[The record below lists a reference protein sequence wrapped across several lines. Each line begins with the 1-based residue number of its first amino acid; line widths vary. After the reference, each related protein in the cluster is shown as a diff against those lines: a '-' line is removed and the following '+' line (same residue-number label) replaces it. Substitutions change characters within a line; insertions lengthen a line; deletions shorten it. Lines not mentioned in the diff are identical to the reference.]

1 MRPPA
6 MQTAALQPNNELH
19 NDTQR
24 QRLLQQQQQ
33 NLAHLPLHLRQQQ
46 PQQLQLQLQ
55 FQQQQQQP
63 QTTLLNQ
70 SSYDPTAAATA
81 QQARN
86 KYYFEQ
92 HEFTVDKPLNFV
104 ATTTTASAKEAVNL
118 NARRSSV
125 ASIRLPLVDEKS
137 RQEQLLQ
144 RQHAQP
150 QAQPQPQ
157 GASLDCIQLLDLS
170 TSPPHEPIYPLQGSV
185 SAYLPQRSLADV
197 PPPYRRASAAS
208 VAPVPTH
215 RASYASQYSRSSSS
229 EDGSIGGVNA
239 APYPN
244 SYTRANSAFDD
255 AAEHFIINFPAAD
268 SPSHNQNDCVI
279 NLPLSET
286 EPLLTNIE
294 ATVAD
299 KQRSIRLP
307 KSSASL
313 IFTKK
318 DLLPQRTASV
328 APYQAANTNNNC
340 ATQQKQQQTKQPKPN
355 QPKQQ
360 QQQQQQ
366 QQLHHSLSL
375 RSANEYATR
384 KPVKH
389 LPASYQ
395 QHQPQQQQLQQQ
407 RRSLQL
413 NYNNNLV
420 TTSTCCSANN
430 NYCSSATGKGVRA
443 PSANAGGGGSKS
455 VGAVLHKHHQ
465 PSAALSATVAK
476 AEEQQ
481 QQQQA
486 GQINTNTAAT
496 TRKQHAYSWY
506 APVYTALEEEL
517 EQDSRDSSPIHNLA
531 NTKKQHLNHYQQQRS
546 SHNSS
551 TAADNET
558 VALLETRNQVNIQA
572 QLHAQANSHAHA
584 AKDGNDISAVG
595 GGNGVGSGS
604 GVGVARN
611 AKYEAKYAGLARRT
625 NGGGPQAPTTLPLSN
640 AHNATMQAE
649 MSGGESGYTD
659 AQTTAPMNGFDGDV
673 GLVNS
678 LGGTLPPRR
687 RIENFLKSLVGR
699 KSSSARSN
707 SGNSINGGN
716 VDVLNCRAENIVSQ
730 QPMPSSPE
738 IKITRTPSEQNM
750 VLLRETSQRGRQYK
764 QQLAAAQEQR
774 KSDCGG
780 GDKLTVNG
788 ATQGSTSSLNVV
800 QQKLWNIMRREGSA
814 ASLYNEKSHSIV
826 QYRGLRKCETVLAL
840 TRQTNSL
847 CSPIFGGSAAA
858 HVGASGRNNGSA
870 NNGGAGVARHN
881 SCSAGGGG
889 SACGGMRRTHTTGSG
904 IFSTSGVE
912 QIRPLNRLR
921 NSVTSINAAATCSR
935 CSSLL
940 SLAAS
945 GSRYSLNVAAN
956 AGAAS
961 AFAPTTATQMHTSAS
976 QQQLQALAAT
986 LDYKPP
992 PHSSQQH
999 QQQRERKISN
1009 VSSSQLNSS
1018 NYIVLSSNRIA
1029 DTTVVEHN
1037 AGGSGAGN
1045 SSSGN
1050 CSRKSSADAPST
1062 HSASS
1067 ITPPSNMTT
1076 ATLTSSITSPHAS
1089 TPTTP
1094 VAAATAT
1101 AYASVAASVVAP
1113 DTLVITPTANAPQ
1126 APIAMSPYTANNTN
1140 NSNTSGILV
1149 DLPSS
1154 PTSPTS
1160 VASSAGTPCTSASC
1174 SSATT
1179 PAPTYALPPTSQTY
1193 PFTITSLL
1201 AMSKT
1206 TMERD
1211 AGGRCAG
1218 GADDEDVALTIK
1230 ISSAGKGPT
1239 DIVDGR
1245 HYAAPAA
1252 LPFKHFEPFTCK
1264 LCLVDVEAKEEAT
1277 TLQQCGCEFCTECM
1291 KAYVDFEITEGA
1303 YEISCPDAQCPAQG
1317 IMTLPE
1323 IANLTTTNLMKKHH
1337 RYRLNKEIE
1346 MDKTRTWCPR
1356 AGCETVCLVGVGP
1369 HSDATPS
1376 TSTGGGSG
1384 GTHTATFTD
1393 SQGAQQSLCAVQCPS
1408 CKDEFCSACK
1418 KAWHPNMTCEENSR
1432 RLVADGQ
1439 DDIGIPFD
1447 NDLIKCCPMCAV
1459 PIEKDEGCAQ
1469 MMCKRCKHVFCWY
1482 CLASLD
1488 DDFLL
1493 RHYDRGPCKNKLGH
1507 SRASVVWHR
1516 AQVIG
1521 IFAGFGILLLVAS
1534 PLLLL
1539 AAPCIICC
1547 KCRSCSGAR
1556 IDEGDAELDEAT
1568 ALQSL

>member
-6 MQTAALQPNNELH
+6 MQTAALQPNIELH

-33 NLAHLPLHLRQQQ
+33 QQNVAQLQQLPLHLRQQQ

-55 FQQQQQQP
+55 YQQQP
-63 QTTLLNQ
+63 QTTPLTLLNQ
-70 SSYDPTAAATA
+70 SSYDTTAAATA
-81 QQARN
+81 QLARN

-104 ATTTTASAKEAVNL
+104 ATTTTASSKEAVNL
-118 NARRSSV
+118 NVRRSSTTCAA
-125 ASIRLPLVDEKS
+125 ASIKLPVVDEKS

-150 QAQPQPQ
+150 QAQRQPQ
-157 GASLDCIQLLDLS
+157 GASLDYIQLLDLS

-215 RASYASQYSRSSSS
+215 RTSYASQYSRSSSS
-229 EDGSIGGVNA
+229 EDGSIGGISA
-239 APYPN
+239 APFSN
-244 SYTRANSAFDD
+244 SYTRANNAHAFDD

-294 ATVAD
+294 ATVVD

-340 ATQQKQQQTKQPKPN
+340 ATQQKQQQSKQTKRN

-360 QQQQQQ
+360 QQQHH
-366 QQLHHSLSL
+366 LHQSLSL

-395 QHQPQQQQLQQQ
+395 QHQPHQQQLQQQ

-430 NYCSSATGKGVRA
+430 NYCSNATGKSVRA
-443 PSANAGGGGSKS
+443 PSANSGGSKS

-465 PSAALSATVAK
+465 PSAAINAAVPK
-476 AEEQQ
+476 GEEQQ
-481 QQQQA
+481 QQT

-584 AKDGNDISAVG
+584 GKDDIGISAVG
-595 GGNGVGSGS
+595 GGIGVGSGIA
-604 GVGVARN
+604 VARN
-611 AKYEAKYAGLARRT
+611 AKYETKNSGLARRT
-625 NGGGPQAPTTLPLSN
+625 NGGGPQAPSTLPLSN
-640 AHNATMQAE
+640 AHNAVMQAE
-649 MSGGESGYTD
+649 MSGGESGY
-659 AQTTAPMNGFDGDV
+659 AEQTTVPMNGFESDV
-673 GLVNS
+673 GLANS
-678 LGGTLPPRR
+678 LSGTLPPRR

-699 KSSSARSN
+699 KSSNARSN

-716 VDVLNCRAENIVSQ
+716 VDVMNYRAENIVSE

-750 VLLRETSQRGRQYK
+750 VLLRDTTQRGRQYK

-774 KSDCGG
+774 KSDCA
-780 GDKLTVNG
+780 GDKVAVNG
-788 ATQGSTSSLNVV
+788 AMQGSTSSLNVV

-814 ASLYNEKSHSIV
+814 ASLYHEKSHSIV

-858 HVGASGRNNGSA
+858 HVGASGRNNGSGS
-870 NNGGAGVARHN
+870 NGGGGVARHN

-889 SACGGMRRTHTTGSG
+889 GACGSSNGMRRTHTTGSG
-904 IFSTSGVE
+904 IFSASGVE

-956 AGAAS
+956 AGIAG
-961 AFAPTTATQMHTSAS
+961 AFAPATATQMPTSAS

-999 QQQRERKISN
+999 QQQRECKISN

-1018 NYIVLSSNRIA
+1018 NYIVLSSNRNA

-1094 VAAATAT
+1094 VAAATAC
-1101 AYASVAASVVAP
+1101 ASVAACVVAP

-1126 APIAMSPYTANNTN
+1126 APLAMSPYTANTSNS

-1206 TMERD
+1206 TMARD
-1211 AGGRCAG
+1211 ASGRCTG
-1218 GADDEDVALTIK
+1218 VADDDDAALTIK
-1230 ISSAGKGPT
+1230 ISSAGKCTT
-1239 DIVDGR
+1239 DVFDGR
-1245 HYAAPAA
+1245 HYVVPAA
-1252 LPFKHFEPFTCK
+1252 VPLKRFEPFTCK
-1264 LCLVDVEAKEEAT
+1264 LCLVDVETKEEAT
-1277 TLQQCGCEFCTECM
+1277 TLQQCGCEFCTENHV
-1291 KAYVDFEITEGA
+1291 YSFE
-1303 YEISCPDAQCPAQG
+1303 CLFDG
-1317 IMTLPE
+1317 I
-1323 IANLTTTNLMKKHH
+1323 I
-1337 RYRLNKEIE
+1337 
-1346 MDKTRTWCPR
+1346 D
-1356 AGCETVCLVGVGP
+1356 
-1369 HSDATPS
+1369 
-1376 TSTGGGSG
+1376 
-1384 GTHTATFTD
+1384 
-1393 SQGAQQSLCAVQCPS
+1393 LC
-1408 CKDEFCSACK
+1408 
-1418 KAWHPNMTCEENSR
+1418 
-1432 RLVADGQ
+1432 
-1439 DDIGIPFD
+1439 
-1447 NDLIKCCPMCAV
+1447 V
-1459 PIEKDEGCAQ
+1459 PI
-1469 MMCKRCKHVFCWY
+1469 H
-1482 CLASLD
+1482 S
-1488 DDFLL
+1488 
-1493 RHYDRGPCKNKLGH
+1493 NK
-1507 SRASVVWHR
+1507 S
-1516 AQVIG
+1516 
-1521 IFAGFGILLLVAS
+1521 
-1534 PLLLL
+1534 
-1539 AAPCIICC
+1539 
-1547 KCRSCSGAR
+1547 
-1556 IDEGDAELDEAT
+1556 
-1568 ALQSL
+1568 

>member
-24 QRLLQQQQQ
+24 QRLLQQQSVTQLQQ
-33 NLAHLPLHLRQQQ
+33 LPLHLRQHQ

-55 FQQQQQQP
+55 FQQQQP
-63 QTTLLNQ
+63 QTTPLTLLNPT
-70 SSYDPTAAATA
+70 SYEPTAAATTA
-81 QQARN
+81 QRN

-104 ATTTTASAKEAVNL
+104 ATTTTTTGSAKEAVNL
-118 NARRSSV
+118 NARRSSATFAA
-125 ASIRLPLVDEKS
+125 ASIRLPVVVDETS

-144 RQHAQP
+144 RQHVQP
-150 QAQPQPQ
+150 QAQVPPQPQ
-157 GASLDCIQLLDLS
+157 RASLDCIQLLDLS

-185 SAYLPQRSLADV
+185 STYLPQRSLADV
-197 PPPYRRASAAS
+197 PPPPYRRASTAS
-208 VAPVPTH
+208 AAPVPTH
-215 RASYASQYSRSSSS
+215 RTSYASQYSRSSSS
-229 EDGSIGGVNA
+229 EDGSIGGVSA
-239 APYPN
+239 APYSN
-244 SYTRANSAFDD
+244 AYTRANSAFDD

-328 APYQAANTNNNC
+328 APYQAANANNNC
-340 ATQQKQQQTKQPKPN
+340 ATQQKQQQSKQPKRN
-355 QPKQQ
+355 QPKQQKQQ
-360 QQQQQQ
+360 QQQQQH
-366 QQLHHSLSL
+366 LHHSLSL

-395 QHQPQQQQLQQQ
+395 QQPQQQQQ

-430 NYCSSATGKGVRA
+430 NYCSSGTGKGVRG
-443 PSANAGGGGSKS
+443 PNASSGVGGSQS
-455 VGAVLHKHHQ
+455 VGPVLHKHHQ
-465 PSAALSATVAK
+465 PSAGLNISVPTTEAQQQH
-476 AEEQQ
+476 QQ
-481 QQQQA
+481 QQQS

-531 NTKKQHLNHYQQQRS
+531 NTKKQHLNHYQHQRS

-572 QLHAQANSHAHA
+572 QLHAQANSHAHTG
-584 AKDGNDISAVG
+584 KDGIGISAVG

-604 GVGVARN
+604 GIGIARTT
-611 AKYEAKYAGLARRT
+611 KYETKHAAQVRRT

-640 AHNATMQAE
+640 AHNAAMQSE
-649 MSGGESGYTD
+649 MSGGGES
-659 AQTTAPMNGFDGDV
+659 AEQTTAAPVNGYDGEV
-673 GLVNS
+673 GLTNS
-678 LGGTLPPRR
+678 LSGTLPPRR

-699 KSSSARSN
+699 KSSNARSN
-707 SGNSINGGN
+707 SGNSINGVN
-716 VDVLNCRAENIVSQ
+716 VDVVNCRAENIVSQ

-738 IKITRTPSEQNM
+738 ITITRTPSDQNM
-750 VLLRETSQRGRQYK
+750 VLLRDTSQRGRQYK
-764 QQLAAAQEQR
+764 QQLVAAQEQR
-774 KSDCGG
+774 KSGDCG

-788 ATQGSTSSLNVV
+788 AMQGSTSSLNVV

-858 HVGASGRNNGSA
+858 HVGAGGRNNGGGC
-870 NNGGAGVARHN
+870 NNGSGGGVARHN

-889 SACGGMRRTHTTGSG
+889 GACGGGSGMRRTHTTGSG
-904 IFSTSGVE
+904 IFSASGVE

-921 NSVTSINAAATCSR
+921 NSVTSINAGATCSR

-945 GSRYSLNVAAN
+945 GSRYSLNVAPN
-956 AGAAS
+956 AGVAGG
-961 AFAPTTATQMHTSAS
+961 AFVPHTTTQMPASAS

-1009 VSSSQLNSS
+1009 VSSSQLNNSSS
-1018 NYIVLSSNRIA
+1018 NYIVLSSNRNA

-1045 SSSGN
+1045 SSGN

-1062 HSASS
+1062 QSASS

-1076 ATLTSSITSPHAS
+1076 ATLTSSITSPHAGS

-1094 VAAATAT
+1094 VATAATTTALAT
-1101 AYASVAASVVAP
+1101 VAASVIAA

-1126 APIAMSPYTANNTN
+1126 ATFTMSSYTANTSNS

-1160 VASSAGTPCTSASC
+1160 AASSVGTPCTSASC

-1206 TMERD
+1206 TMARD
-1211 AGGRCAG
+1211 AGGGRRYSG
-1218 GADDEDVALTIK
+1218 GADDDDAAMTIN
-1230 ISSAGKGPT
+1230 ISPACKANT
-1239 DIVDGR
+1239 DIVDPR
-1245 HYAAPAA
+1245 HYTAPVAAAQP
-1252 LPFKHFEPFTCK
+1252 LKRFEPFTCK
-1264 LCLVDVEAKEEAT
+1264 LCLVDVETQEEAT
-1277 TLQQCGCEFCTECM
+1277 TLQQCGCEFCTEVNINFYM
-1291 KAYVDFEITEGA
+1291 FFK
-1303 YEISCPDAQCPAQG
+1303 
-1317 IMTLPE
+1317 
-1323 IANLTTTNLMKKHH
+1323 LT
-1337 RYRLNKEIE
+1337 Y
-1346 MDKTRTWCPR
+1346 W
-1356 AGCETVCLVGVGP
+1356 
-1369 HSDATPS
+1369 
-1376 TSTGGGSG
+1376 
-1384 GTHTATFTD
+1384 
-1393 SQGAQQSLCAVQCPS
+1393 
-1408 CKDEFCSACK
+1408 
-1418 KAWHPNMTCEENSR
+1418 
-1432 RLVADGQ
+1432 
-1439 DDIGIPFD
+1439 
-1447 NDLIKCCPMCAV
+1447 
-1459 PIEKDEGCAQ
+1459 
-1469 MMCKRCKHVFCWY
+1469 
-1482 CLASLD
+1482 
-1488 DDFLL
+1488 
-1493 RHYDRGPCKNKLGH
+1493 
-1507 SRASVVWHR
+1507 
-1516 AQVIG
+1516 
-1521 IFAGFGILLLVAS
+1521 
-1534 PLLLL
+1534 
-1539 AAPCIICC
+1539 
-1547 KCRSCSGAR
+1547 
-1556 IDEGDAELDEAT
+1556 
-1568 ALQSL
+1568 